1 MRLTPLYGLVCLFAI
16 IALMGCFLYRPAT
29 AGGNEPA
36 TADAQYAINGT
47 AWINSQPLQL
57 SDLKGKVVLVD
68 FWEYT
73 CINCIRTMPYVK
85 EWWARYKD
93 RGLVIIGV
101 HTPEFEFAK
110 KVENVQA
117 AVKRFGITYPVVVD
131 SEYRTWR
138 AFGNNYWPREYLFDA
153 NGKLQHDHA
162 GEGGYRETELAIQRL
177 LAEAGQPGPWPEP
190 MALVQP
196 TDDTGRACHRI
207 TPETYLGYSRGT
219 AGNSGGLRDD
229 QTADYRLPAQP
240 GEDSWALEGS
250 WLSAREYVSPAGEGA
265 KLALKYGAAQV
276 YLVAHAAPGPP
287 QKLYVSQDGAPAT
300 KTAGTDL
307 KADEHGRTY
316 ILVDADRMYRLVDNG
331 KWGTHDL
338 TLTAADRGLEL
349 YSFTFGTSCE

>member
-1 MRLTPLYGLVCLFAI
+1 MRLTPLYALLCLIAIVTLV
-16 IALMGCFLYRPAT
+16 GCFLHRPAT
-29 AGGNEPA
+29 AGGNDPA
-36 TADAQYAINGT
+36 MADAQYAINGVK
-47 AWINSQPLQL
+47 WINSPPMQL

-73 CINCIRTMPYVK
+73 CVNCIRTMPYVK

-101 HTPEFEFAK
+101 HTPEFDFAK

-138 AFGNNYWPREYLFDA
+138 AFNNDYWPHHFLFDA
-153 NGKLQHDHA
+153 SGKLQHEQI
-162 GEGGYRETELAIQRL
+162 GEGGYRETELAIQKL

-190 MALVQP
+190 MALVRP

-207 TPETYLGYSRGT
+207 TPETYMGYTRGT
-219 AGNSGGLRDD
+219 AGNSGGLRSDKI
-229 QTADYRLPAQP
+229 ADYQLPAKLSDD
-240 GEDSWALEGS
+240 GWALDGP
-250 WLSAREYVSPAGEGA
+250 WLSANEYVSPASEGA
-265 KLALKYGAAQV
+265 KLALKYNAAQV
-276 YLVAHAAPGPP
+276 YLVAHAALGPA
-287 QKLYVSQDGAPAT
+287 QKLYVAQDGAPIS

-307 KADEHGRTY
+307 KADERGGTY
-316 ILVDADRMYRLVDNG
+316 ILVDASRMYTLVDNG
-331 KWGTHDL
+331 AWGPHEL
-338 TLTAADRGLEL
+338 TLTSAGRGLEL